1 MDVDILV
8 RGSNEEEH
16 YQRLKSVL
24 DKAKQ
29 MNLKLNKDK
38 CQIEK
43 TEIKYIGH
51 ILSKDGLKADPDKI
65 KAVLDMPAPTDKKGL
80 ERFNGMIQ
88 YLAQFIPNLSEI
100 SAPIRKLCEGYV
112 AWHWD
117 SEQEDSFN
125 KLKKL
130 VTNTP
135 VLQYYDV
142 NKEVTLSVDSSML
155 GLGAVLFQENKPI
168 AYASKALTKSQQNY
182 AQIEKEMLAIVFGCE
197 KFHDYLSGK
206 EQITVE
212 SDHKPLES
220 IFKKPLYRA
229 PIRLQRMLLTLQKYP
244 LKVHFKPGK
253 EMYVADTLSRAYLTD
268 GNCVTSEDRF
278 HVNMIEVSMSENRLS
293 EIRSKTESDSELCK
307 LKQTVLEGWPDTRNE
322 VPEEIK
328 KYWNIRDEITIA
340 EDILFKAA
348 KVIIPAEMRQEMLRQ
363 IHSAHFGIE
372 KCIMRAKDVLYWP
385 GMYSDIENCFAKCGI
400 CQKHRN
406 KNKKEPMIIHE
417 LPDRPWSKI
426 GADLFEWDNEN
437 YLILVD
443 YYSGYFEIPYLRS
456 TKSAEV
462 IKRCKAKFSVHG
474 IPDQLISDNGP
485 QFSSSEFRRFAQSYN
500 FKHITSSPKFPQS
513 NGTAERAVQTAKRL
527 LTKAKEDGKDPY
539 LALLDFRNT
548 PIDKKL
554 GSPVQRLMGR
564 RTRTL
569 LPTSSELLKPK
580 VIDTSV
586 VTRRKQECA
595 KKKKVYYD
603 RQAKALPELSS
614 GENVYVKLQNNWQE
628 AKINSSADEPRSYL
642 VESDG
647 QIYRRNRKD
656 IMKTKVQFQEPINVN
671 EQDSSTQGENLSQKR
686 DNVVGC
692 KSSGLDLVHDKG
704 SDNISVRHNPT
715 RVRKFPAKYEDYVL
729 SK

>member
-1 MDVDILV
+1 MEVIEKINEPTDWVNSLVTVVKANNTLRICLDPKDLNKAIKRHHHPMTTVEEVVSRMPEAKIFTVLDAASGFWQIKLDRESSKLCTFNTPFGRYMFKRMPFGISSASEIFQRYISQTFEGLPGVECIMDDILV
-8 RGSNEEEH
+8 WGSNEEEH

-88 YLAQFIPNLSEI
+88 YLAKFIPNLSEI
-100 SAPIRKLCEGYV
+100 SAPIRKLCEGNV

-142 NKEVTLSVDSSML
+142 NKDVTLSVDSSML

-206 EQITVE
+206 KQITVE

-244 LKVHFKPGK
+244 LNVHFKPGK

-278 HVNMIEVSMSENRLS
+278 HVNMIEVSMSENKLS

-322 VPEEIK
+322 VPEEIQ

-363 IHSAHFGIE
+363 IHSAHFGI
-372 KCIMRAKDVLYWP
+372 
-385 GMYSDIENCFAKCGI
+385 
-400 CQKHRN
+400 
-406 KNKKEPMIIHE
+406 
-417 LPDRPWSKI
+417 
-426 GADLFEWDNEN
+426 
-437 YLILVD
+437 
-443 YYSGYFEIPYLRS
+443 
-456 TKSAEV
+456 
-462 IKRCKAKFSVHG
+462 
-474 IPDQLISDNGP
+474 
-485 QFSSSEFRRFAQSYN
+485 
-500 FKHITSSPKFPQS
+500 
-513 NGTAERAVQTAKRL
+513 
-527 LTKAKEDGKDPY
+527 
-539 LALLDFRNT
+539 
-548 PIDKKL
+548 
-554 GSPVQRLMGR
+554 
-564 RTRTL
+564 
-569 LPTSSELLKPK
+569 
-580 VIDTSV
+580 
-586 VTRRKQECA
+586 
-595 KKKKVYYD
+595 
-603 RQAKALPELSS
+603 
-614 GENVYVKLQNNWQE
+614 
-628 AKINSSADEPRSYL
+628 
-642 VESDG
+642 
-647 QIYRRNRKD
+647 
-656 IMKTKVQFQEPINVN
+656 
-671 EQDSSTQGENLSQKR
+671 
-686 DNVVGC
+686 
-692 KSSGLDLVHDKG
+692 
-704 SDNISVRHNPT
+704 
-715 RVRKFPAKYEDYVL
+715 
-729 SK
+729 